1 MDMDRLVRRVSEQL
15 AARPSRRGFVATVAA
30 GAGAIL
36 AGLRGSGVAAESPYT
51 YEETCCTGSP
61 CDKPNRCP
69 PRASKKGWSWYC
81 TVKEGRPNAGN
92 TYLCQDCYN
101 GNDFV
106 CNTAKRV

>member
-30 GAGAIL
+30 GAGAVL
-36 AGLRGSGVAAESPYT
+36 AGLRGSSVAAESPYT

-69 PRASKKGWSWYC
+69 PRASKRGWSWYC
-81 TVKEGRPNAGN
+81 GEGTASDPR
-92 TYLCQDCYN
+92 YLCQDCYN
-101 GNDFV
+101 GDHFV
-106 CNTAKRV
+106 CNTAKQV